1 MNDRPIEEA
10 KDADLR
16 SSIVAM
22 RRAAQRAREI
32 AQRTGTSL
40 VVSRN
45 GVIEYLDPS
54 ADSLTDEVQPPAKDS
69 GETA

>member
-1 MNDRPIEEA
+1 MARVTVEDCVDKIPNRF
-10 KDADLR
+10 DL
-16 SSIVAM
+16 VLL
-22 RRAAQRAREI
+22 AAQRAREI

-54 ADSLTDEVQPPAKDS
+54 ADSLTDEVQPPAKDL